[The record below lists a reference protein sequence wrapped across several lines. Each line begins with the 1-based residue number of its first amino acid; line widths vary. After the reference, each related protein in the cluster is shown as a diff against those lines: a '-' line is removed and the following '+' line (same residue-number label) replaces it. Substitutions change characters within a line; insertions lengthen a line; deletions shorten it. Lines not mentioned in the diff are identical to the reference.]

1 MRRARRFRQVSCIL
15 LAVGLL
21 ITGVTATARGKGD
34 TEDTTAL
41 SITAP
46 DSASPGETVSVIITT
61 PDEQEAISAVLYSM
75 LEEPVVRAQAF
86 PLDRDKKSAYRFAA
100 FIPLGTLSE
109 SGVYRLEIHCG
120 NTIVTRELRVEHR
133 DFIEETIP
141 LDNKNTAIKSDTS
154 KKRMEQINKLTKILQ
169 TVSTDAPIFP
179 GPFVSPVSATRRT
192 SHFGDRRTYR
202 YSNGK
207 TRRDLH
213 FGIDYG
219 IPTGTPVFASGD
231 GRIVMAESR
240 ITTGWTVVIEH
251 LPGIYS
257 LYYHLD
263 HLDTA
268 EGEFVRAGTLIGK
281 SGCTGLSTGP
291 HLHWEFR
298 VNGEAVDPDWFAG
311 RVLF

>member
-1 MRRARRFRQVSCIL
+1 MRRVRKFRQVSCIL

-100 FIPLGTLSE
+100 FIPLSTLLE
-109 SGVYRLEIHCG
+109 NGVYRLEIHCG